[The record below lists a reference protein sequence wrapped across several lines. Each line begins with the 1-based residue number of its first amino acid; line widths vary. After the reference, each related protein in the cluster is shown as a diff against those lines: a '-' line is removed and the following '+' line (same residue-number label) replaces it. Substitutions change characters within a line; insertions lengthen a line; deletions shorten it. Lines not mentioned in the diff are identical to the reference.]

1 MVEYLY
7 KKALEPA
14 SLTPEEIKAIK
25 VLYMF
30 LILHPQPNWATTLL
44 VDGESAIS
52 VVANTPPKTDSFCSA
67 NRPFAPK
74 GTDRLQTTIF

>member
-1 MVEYLY
+1 
-7 KKALEPA
+7 
-14 SLTPEEIKAIK
+14 
-25 VLYMF
+25 MF

-52 VVANTPPKTDSFCSA
+52 VVANIPPKTDSFCSA

-74 GTDRLQTTIF
+74 GTDRLQTTIFSGAMLVFGSVLYLHMGKN